1 MISSD
6 RDTVYKNF
14 IKHKIFI
21 SSDRDTV
28 TPRYQNLIRPAK
40 DTNLIRTKGKSGYRL
55 NLVLL
60 FTYFQLAFI
69 DYFLSKLLFINLVF
83 LLIVDGVNI

>member
-1 MISSD
+1 MNLPLALASL
-6 RDTVYKNF
+6 VWLVGHQK
-14 IKHKIFI
+14 
-21 SSDRDTV
+21 
-28 TPRYQNLIRPAK
+28 NLIRPAK